1 MSGFHLSVL
10 SLAACLGLEVGA
22 TEVQIGGM
30 RRAHAVVTQD
40 ASGMVCKLSFIP
52 VTCFD
57 AAMNQ
62 TVNQQKARSY
72 AILAMARLKGLADST
87 VLVPNLHPVT
97 APEVVEGRLTVTYHG
112 DDIKVLDK
120 CTANAGKPSN
130 TKAADGEGRKGP
142 EGSTLVGCVED
153 TRATLLSVAKA
164 VEEQIN
170 QLSAGD
176 KLDDDVVALE
186 VSGQDA
192 FERLTEE
199 VKDQTLLLQVEKN
212 ELLTQITQSRDE
224 FLNKLTHA
232 YRTLQQP
239 PKP

>member
-1 MSGFHLSVL
+1 MPSLRFSAL
-10 SLAACLGLEVGA
+10 SLVACLGLEAGA
-22 TEVQIGGM
+22 TDVAIGGL

-40 ASGMVCKLSFIP
+40 ASGVVCKLSFIP

-72 AILAMARLKGLADST
+72 AVMAMARFKGLADGT

-97 APEVVEGRLTVTYHG
+97 APAVIGGRLTVTYQG

-120 CTANAGKPSN
+120 RTANAGKPSN
-130 TKAADGEGRKGP
+130 TKAVEAEGRKGP
-142 EGSTLVGCVED
+142 EGSTLVDCVDD

-199 VKDQTLLLQVEKN
+199 VKGQTLLLQVEKN
-212 ELLTQITQSRDE
+212 ELRTQITQSRDE

-232 YRTLQQP
+232 YRTLQRGT
-239 PKP
+239 KP